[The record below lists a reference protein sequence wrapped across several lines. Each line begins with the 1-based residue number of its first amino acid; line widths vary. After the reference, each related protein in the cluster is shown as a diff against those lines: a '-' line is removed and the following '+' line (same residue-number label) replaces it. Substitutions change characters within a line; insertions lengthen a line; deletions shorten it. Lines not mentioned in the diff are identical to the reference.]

1 MYRGLDFSPSGF
13 GHLVPSI
20 VKMVHPYYVRVLNDT
35 LNNYIANNRHDLNN
49 FFNQFIRNNLHIR
62 ELVPD
67 TSEAQFTEI
76 EVDNEKRIAINLH
89 EFSSSADRKV
99 AKPYSDKKAQKGE
112 IEFLPYIMRKINGTE
127 HYYKLID
134 YMDNHAE
141 YKETTPWGKKNKYYE
156 YSEFEEIES
165 VIKPSEVSNLED
177 KETESDGVNP

>member
-20 VKMVHPYYVRVLNDT
+20 VKMVHPYYVRVLNNT
-35 LNNYIANNRHDLNN
+35 LKNYATDENDLSN

-67 TSEAQFTEI
+67 TSEAQFTEV
-76 EVDNEKRIAINLH
+76 EVDDEKRITIDLN
-89 EFSSSADRKV
+89 EFSPSADRKV
-99 AKPYSDKKAQKGE
+99 AKPYSDKKAFEGE
-112 IEFLPYIMRKINGTE
+112 IEFLPYIMRKFDGKE
-127 HYYKLID
+127 HYYKLMD
-134 YMDNHAE
+134 SMDNHAE
-141 YKETTPWGKKNKYYE
+141 YKEVTPLGKKNKYYE